1 MSDPNNLVYREQLDD
16 NVIDMLSEDIG
27 SNYSL
32 RTENTKTIASA
43 LNEIRGKD
51 IIANAVGDPL
61 LSTDSYSDMGSKI
74 RQMTN
79 EFKTQLIN
87 KGVTI
92 SSYDKL
98 NSLINKINEI
108 VGDGNS
114 GIQVATG
121 IVNSNNS
128 SEWFART
135 SSGRI
140 NAYRVESSNLS
151 FKPNLVI
158 IYYNDGTNN
167 KINSIGFGDTREF
180 IYNNISGVTSSSDTW
195 YAGMLEPNYN
205 DSASGTSGT
214 IIPKFNDNGFL
225 FYTGI
230 PSTEFT
236 YLAYGLGESQTDA
249 LTESL
254 KQVLIENGIEVNGNE
269 TMAELIVKVDT
280 TLIEKDAVIEN
291 LNNKNEENENSEL
304 QLYTLLKNVGYNVS
318 NDNSISDMCNILE
331 DMSLSP
337 VNVKYVACGEQ
348 NTFVV
353 KNDGSLWACG
363 CNTAGRLG
371 LGSTNTSSHSLFCKV
386 INEGVK
392 QVSSGPN
399 HTMVLKDDG
408 SLWACGNNEY
418 GDLGLGDTEKREVF
432 TQVTDNV
439 KQVSCGGDNHTFILK
454 NDGSLWSCG
463 VNDKGQLGLGDTT
476 NRATFN
482 QVTTNVNNDV
492 KQIACGGYIYSTSY
506 NGFTFIIKNDG
517 SLWACGCNYVGCL
530 GQNVRTTGKAVN
542 TFTQVTENINNDV
555 EQVSCGTKHV
565 FIIKNDGSLW
575 ACGCNDQGQLGIN
588 GDNGDDKKIFVHVT
602 ENISNG
608 VKQVDCG
615 KYSSDYAHTII
626 LQSDNCIACCGAN
639 IYGELGINTNGVNK
653 NSIVFTRI
661 YGFNI

>member
-61 LSTDSYSDMGSKI
+61 LNTDSYSDMGSKI

-79 EFKTQLIN
+79 VFKTQLIN

-121 IVNSNNS
+121 IVNSNSS

-135 SSGRI
+135 NSGRT
-140 NAYRVESSNLS
+140 NAYRVEVSNLS

-167 KINSIGFGDTREF
+167 KINSIGFGDTLEF
-180 IYNNISGVTSSSDTW
+180 IYNNISGVTSISDTW
-195 YAGMLEPNYN
+195 YAGMLEPKYN

-254 KQVLIENGIEVNGNE
+254 KQILIDNGAIVEGNE
-269 TMAELIVKVDT
+269 SLSELILKTDELLVEKNQQLNRTDETVKQVLNAQEIAYDENSSTNELIDLLFT
-280 TLIEKDAVIEN
+280 TLQLLYQKTYLYRLGGDECTAITGDYVNAEGEDANWSEYT
-291 LNNKNEENENSEL
+291 LNNGYFIYHNDNANFKDYFKFTKNPIDVTNYSKL
-304 QLYTLLKNVGYNVS
+304 RFDIYFDTGFS
-318 NDNSISDMCNILE
+318 NQYVCIGFSNSISTNPKND
-331 DMSLSP
+331 S
-337 VNVKYVACGEQ
+337 VKYLEFTNSATTTEIDLSDLSGEYY
-348 NTFVV
+348 
-353 KNDGSLWACG
+353 
-363 CNTAGRLG
+363 
-371 LGSTNTSSHSLFCKV
+371 LF
-386 INEGVK
+386 
-392 QVSSGPN
+392 
-399 HTMVLKDDG
+399 
-408 SLWACGNNEY
+408 
-418 GDLGLGDTEKREVF
+418 
-432 TQVTDNV
+432 
-439 KQVSCGGDNHTFILK
+439 
-454 NDGSLWSCG
+454 
-463 VNDKGQLGLGDTT
+463 
-476 NRATFN
+476 
-482 QVTTNVNNDV
+482 
-492 KQIACGGYIYSTSY
+492 
-506 NGFTFIIKNDG
+506 
-517 SLWACGCNYVGCL
+517 
-530 GQNVRTTGKAVN
+530 
-542 TFTQVTENINNDV
+542 
-555 EQVSCGTKHV
+555 
-565 FIIKNDGSLW
+565 
-575 ACGCNDQGQLGIN
+575 
-588 GDNGDDKKIFVHVT
+588 
-602 ENISNG
+602 
-608 VKQVDCG
+608 
-615 KYSSDYAHTII
+615 
-626 LQSDNCIACCGAN
+626 
-639 IYGELGINTNGVNK
+639 IYGVPANGYQIRVQFSN
-653 NSIVFTRI
+653 IWLERI
-661 YGFNI
+661 YGYKF